1 MYFWT
6 ITCRVLM
13 FFSCRLVAH
22 AAKSFFMLES
32 RILVSLIEMNVT
44 KTLYNFHKITMD
56 SLVTLTLLIN
66 ARTMAF
72 WCS

>member
-1 MYFWT
+1 MK
-6 ITCRVLM
+6 LM
-13 FFSCRLVAH
+13 LKKLNAVKLRAFT
-22 AAKSFFMLES
+22 
-32 RILVSLIEMNVT
+32 LIEMKVT

-56 SLVTLTLLIN
+56 SLVTLTLLIK

>member
-1 MYFWT
+1 MDFNVQ
-6 ITCRVLM
+6 CFC
-13 FFSCRLVAH
+13 FFSCRLVAY